1 MGIRVDPPTMVRQ
14 LEIRGLTRRRELLF
28 HRMLLA
34 GQLPQTMGGG
44 LGQSRLCMFFL
55 RTAHVG
61 EVNCGIW
68 PQEMVEACA
77 EANITLL

>member
-1 MGIRVDPPTMVRQ
+1 
-14 LEIRGLTRRRELLF
+14 
-28 HRMLLA
+28 
-34 GQLPQTMGGG
+34 LPQTMGGG

-77 EANITLL
+77 DANITLL